1 MMVSLIH
8 SAPSE
13 VRSCRHSPI
22 RRVPRTLMALQSLT
36 LRSLRRARASK
47 SALVASRGF
56 ASLPATPM
64 PAFPDEYPHAHV
76 VTSEIPGPKS
86 KALMKQ
92 LGAIQNSAA
101 VNFFA
106 DYEASRGNYLV
117 DVDGNR
123 YLDIYGQIASL
134 PLGYNHP
141 GIVAAMSNPKNLAIL
156 AQRPCLGIFPPSD
169 WVDRIQNTLI
179 KVAPKGL
186 VDINTLMCGSCSNE
200 NAYKA
205 VFIWYRTKQ
214 RGGKPPTAHDLET
227 SMQNKAPG
235 SPNLSILSFQGGFH
249 GRLMGCMSTTH
260 SKAIHKVDIPAFD
273 WPVASFPKLK
283 YPLEAHQAFNEAEEA
298 RCLEEVEHLL
308 KTHKDSEIA
317 GMVVEPIQA
326 EGGDNYASPTFFRGL
341 RALSEQYGIAFIV
354 DEVQTGGGSTGKF
367 WAHEHWE
374 LENPPDIVTFSKK
387 LQTGGYFAKEEFRL
401 SEGFRI
407 FNTWMGDPSKMISL
421 QAFLEAVE
429 QDKLLENTAITGKF
443 LKDGLKQ
450 LEAKYPD
457 LISNVRGQ
465 GTYLAMDFP
474 TEAVRNTFV
483 GVLKSLGVASG
494 GCGVKAIRFRPSLVF
509 QPKHAAECL
518 EKMEQACKVV
528 SK

>member
-1 MMVSLIH
+1 M
-8 SAPSE
+8 
-13 VRSCRHSPI
+13 
-22 RRVPRTLMALQSLT
+22 TLQAHA
-36 LRSLRRARASK
+36 LRSLRRTVAQKHRSLASSSSRA
-47 SALVASRGF
+47 F
-56 ASLPATPM
+56 ASLPATPT
-64 PAFPDEYPHAHV
+64 PAFPDEYPHAHIE
-76 VTSEIPGPKS
+76 TTEIPGPKS
-86 KALMKQ
+86 KALMKR

-141 GIVAAMSNPKNLAIL
+141 GIVGAMSDPKNLAML
-156 AQRPCLGIFPPSD
+156 AQRPCLGIFPPAD
-169 WVDRIQNTLI
+169 WVDRIQNTLA

-205 VFIWYRTKQ
+205 VFIWHQTKQ
-214 RGGKPPTAHDLET
+214 RGGKPPSARDLET
-227 SMQNKAPG
+227 SMEHKVPG
-235 SPNLSILSFQGGFH
+235 TPNLSILSFRGGFH
-249 GRLMGCMSTTH
+249 GRLLGCMSTTH

-273 WPVASFPKLK
+273 WPVASFPKLR
-283 YPLEAHQAFNEAEEA
+283 YPLEAHQAANEAEEA
-298 RCLEEVEHLL
+298 RCLDEVERLL
-308 KTHKDSEIA
+308 QSQKDAQIA

-326 EGGDNYASPTFFRGL
+326 EGGDNYASPAFFRGL
-341 RALSEQYGIAFIV
+341 RALAEQHGVAFIV

-374 LENPPDIVTFSKK
+374 LDNPPDIVTFSKK

-401 SEGFRI
+401 VEGFRI

-429 QDKLLENTAITGKF
+429 KDKLLENTAITGKF
-443 LKDGLKQ
+443 LKDGLKG
-450 LEAKYPD
+450 LEEKFPA

-474 TEAVRNTFV
+474 SEALRNKFI
-483 GVLKSLGVASG
+483 GVLKTLGVAAG
-494 GCGVKAIRFRPSLVF
+494 GCGTKAIRFRPSLVF

-518 EKMEQACKVV
+518 EKMEQACKIVME
-528 SK
+528 K